1 MAVQERVAQEAA
13 GVADF
18 GALELDDEELPDDEE
33 PVEEPPDGDVA
44 PPPSAAFL
52 GSALVA
58 GGEVAVV
65 LPRLSVR

>member
-1 MAVQERVAQEAA
+1 M
-13 GVADF
+13 ADF
-18 GALELDDEELPDDEE
+18 DALELDDEELPDDEL
-33 PVEEPPDGDVA
+33 PDEEPLDGDVA

-52 GSALVA
+52 GSALAA